1 MAQNRTWFPQL
12 KNAGEN
18 CWVGGAS
25 WLLCSG
31 LGQDQILGLPEPRL
45 PSRPLEAALTTHQ
58 DCAL

>member
-1 MAQNRTWFPQL
+1 MAQKRTWFPQL

-31 LGQDQILGLPEPRL
+31 LLCLGPDIGP
-45 PSRPLEAALTTHQ
+45 T
-58 DCAL
+58 